1 MTSPP
6 KSEPQP
12 SAADSKFPSAV
23 VQDKATGLLLASKM
37 WWVTGACLLLA
48 AWLAYQSVPETGP
61 VFTIAFPEGHG
72 LKPEDSVRYR
82 GIEVGH
88 VVDVRLSAD
97 LNRVDVD
104 VMLNPSE
111 ANLYSPGSRF
121 WIVRP
126 RLSLTEVQGLET
138 AVGAKYIA
146 VSPGLMNSESIDQPL
161 GTFEGLAVAPADELD
176 RGGLQVV
183 LRSDNRHGLVS
194 GAAVSWRGVDVGRV
208 LSVNLSPD
216 GRHVHTTILIERS
229 YRRLLNESS
238 KFWVTSGFAVDVGL
252 TGVKLDAESLA
263 SILNGGVSFATL
275 SESKPGATIR
285 SGHVFQLSE
294 RAAPGWL
301 QSKTAVPL
309 VDFALP
315 ETVLVSAQYQFS
327 TLGIGRT
334 QTFSQQ
340 GILAKDGSN
349 TVLVT
354 AALSD
359 DAMLSKNLEVTIMS
373 PGEAAV
379 AVATDVLEGSVL
391 ADHVSESGLVS
402 LPAQGAASI
411 SLNELTGLESAE
423 DCLLFRSAVIDGE
436 AIPLM
441 QTIDLEQMA
450 FQGDRWIFQ
459 DDTVD
464 FSEWQ
469 GAAVVQMSTGK
480 TIGILA
486 IVNGRAQIAVAK

>member
-6 KSEPQP
+6 KSEQP
-12 SAADSKFPSAV
+12 PPAVVSKFPSAV
-23 VQDKATGLLLASKM
+23 VQDRPKGLLLASKM
-37 WWVTGACLLLA
+37 WWVTLACLLLA
-48 AWLAYQSVPETGP
+48 SWLAYQSVPETGP
-61 VFTIAFPEGHG
+61 EITIMFPEGHG
-72 LKPEDSVRYR
+72 LKPGDSVRYR
-82 GIEVGH
+82 GIEVGQ
-88 VVDVRLSAD
+88 VIDVRLSAD
-97 LNRVDVD
+97 LNGVNVD

-111 ANLYSPGSRF
+111 ANLNSSGSRF

-126 RLSLTEVQGLET
+126 RLSLTEFQGLET

-146 VSPGLMNSESIDQPL
+146 VSPGASASQADAQPVKL
-161 GTFEGLAVAPADELD
+161 FEGLAVAPADELD

-183 LRSDNRHGLVS
+183 LRSEEKHGLAS
-194 GAAVSWRGVDVGRV
+194 GAAVSWRGVEVGRI

-216 GRHVHTTILIERS
+216 GRHVHSTILIERS
-229 YRRLLNESS
+229 YRRLLNQSS

-275 SESKPGATIR
+275 SESKPGADIR

-294 RAAPGWL
+294 QADPRWL

-309 VDFALP
+309 VNFKLP
-315 ETVLVSAQYQFS
+315 ETVLVSAKYQYS

-334 QTFSQQ
+334 RTFSQQ
-340 GILAKDGSN
+340 GILAKDGSK

-359 DAMLSKNLEVTIMS
+359 DAMRSKNLEVTIMS

-379 AVATDVLEGSVL
+379 AVATDLLDDGVL
-391 ADHVSESGLVS
+391 ADHVSDSGLVS
-402 LPAQGAASI
+402 LPAQGIASI
-411 SLNELTGLESAE
+411 PLNELTGLESAE

-441 QTIDLEQMA
+441 QTVDFEQMA

-469 GAAVVQMSTGK
+469 GAAVVQISTGK
-480 TIGILA
+480 TVGILA